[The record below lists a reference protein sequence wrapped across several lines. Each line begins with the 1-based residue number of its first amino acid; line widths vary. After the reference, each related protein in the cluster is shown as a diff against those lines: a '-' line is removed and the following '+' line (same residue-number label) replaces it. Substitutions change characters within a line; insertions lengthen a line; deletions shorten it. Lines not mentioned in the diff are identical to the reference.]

1 MKTRGCE
8 TDSTGSGNAESRR
21 GNKPFLTEK
30 ERAILNFE
38 REYFTR
44 LLEKHR
50 GNVSRAAR
58 EAGISRQNVFE
69 KLKRLGIE
77 PGRFR

>member
-1 MKTRGCE
+1 MESESGA
-8 TDSTGSGNAESRR
+8 TDHGNNNRLQTAAD
-21 GNKPFLTEK
+21 KPFLAEK
-30 ERAILNFE
+30 ERAILDFE
-38 REYFTR
+38 REYFAG

-58 EAGISRQNVFE
+58 EAGMSRQNVFT
-69 KLKRLGIE
+69 KLKKLGME